1 MRSDALHPTEVM
13 GEAILSLGTDAVFVI
28 APAKLAV
35 VASNRGFT
43 RALGYPSAEAGQLT
57 LTDLVA
63 LEPARV
69 DALVEGLER
78 DGDANFGTA
87 PYRHR
92 DGRLVELASR
102 AGKTTAGGESCY
114 CFVAREPSASAA
126 AGSPKNDDDLRR
138 RILTDAAFEALGIT
152 EHGRIV
158 DGNARFEELLRAPL
172 GELVGRSVFDFVP
185 VEYRRELTERLQR
198 GATEPY
204 DHELVLADGARIPV
218 EAQAKT
224 LNVGGRSIRVTALRD
239 ISQRKRMEEDVRRAL
254 RMESIGRLAG
264 GVAHDFNNLLTVI
277 LSVAK
282 VMGEA
287 PRSAA
292 DVNDL
297 RQIETAAE
305 RAAQLTSH
313 LLAFARKQITEPK
326 VLDINVLVQ
335 GIDQLLRRLIGEHIA
350 LKTVCES
357 GLGAVR
363 MDPTQVEQV
372 LMNLAVNA
380 RDAMPSGG
388 TLTIE
393 TKNVELGLDYAATHA
408 EVKPGEYVMISV
420 SDTGAGMDAA
430 TLARVFEPFFT
441 TKHQGRGSGLGLA
454 TCYGIVKQSSGS
466 IGVYSEPGRGSTFK
480 VYLPR
485 VRAAL
490 SAEGAK
496 RPALSPSGHETL
508 LLVEDDEL
516 VRRIAARILTS
527 HGYRV
532 ELAVDG
538 AEAIE
543 RFDELEGKIDALIT
557 DVVLPKV
564 SAKELVAALRQKKPD
579 LRVLY
584 TSGYTENTVV
594 HQGVVD
600 ADVSFLGKPYL
611 PADLTR
617 AVRAVLDRP

>member
-1 MRSDALHPTEVM
+1 MAPHEVM
-13 GEAILSLGTDAVFVI
+13 GEAVLSLGTDAVFLVE
-28 APAKLAV
+28 PAKLGLV
-35 VASNRGFT
+35 GVNRGFT
-43 RALGYPSAEAGQLT
+43 RALGYPSAEAGRLT

-63 LEPARV
+63 AEPARV
-69 DALVEGLER
+69 DAFVEELER
-78 DGDANFGTA
+78 DGDMNFGTG

-92 DGRLVELASR
+92 DGRVVELVSR
-102 AGKTTAGGESCY
+102 AGKTSVGGQAFY
-114 CFVAREPSASAA
+114 CFVAREL
-126 AGSPKNDDDLRR
+126 AGSAPGSQAEGAEQVRH
-138 RILTDAAFEALGIT
+138 RILAEAAFEALGIT
-152 EHGRIV
+152 ENGRIV

-172 GELVGRSVFDFVP
+172 HELVGRSVFDFIP
-185 VEYRRELTERLQR
+185 VEYRREMAERLQR
-198 GATEPY
+198 GLTDPY

-224 LNVGGRSIRVTALRD
+224 VSVAGRSIRVTALRD
-239 ISQRKRMEEDVRRAL
+239 ISQRKRMEEEVRRGL
-254 RMESIGRLAG
+254 RMESVGRLAG

-277 LSVAK
+277 LSVVK
-282 VMGEA
+282 VMSEA
-287 PRSAA
+287 PRPET

-297 RQIETAAE
+297 RQIEAAAE

-326 VLDINVLVQ
+326 VIDINALVQ
-335 GIDQLLRRLIGEHIA
+335 GIDALLRRLIGEHIA
-350 LKTVCES
+350 LKTVCQE

-363 MDPTQVEQV
+363 VDPTQVEQV
-372 LMNLAVNA
+372 VMNLAINA
-380 RDAMPSGG
+380 RDAMPGGG

-393 TKNVELGLDYAATHA
+393 TKNVELGADYAATHP
-408 EVKPGEYVMISV
+408 EVSPGEYVMIGV
-420 SDTGAGMDAA
+420 SDTGDGMDAA

-441 TKHQGRGSGLGLA
+441 TKEQGRGSGLGLA
-454 TCYGIVKQSSGS
+454 TCYGIVKQGGGS
-466 IGVYSEPGRGSTFK
+466 IWAYSEPGHGSTFK

-490 SAEGAK
+490 SGREVRAVAV
-496 RPALSPSGHETL
+496 SPSGNETL

-532 ELAVDG
+532 VLAVDG
-538 AEAIE
+538 AEALS

-564 SAKELVAALRQKKPD
+564 SAKELVAALRLKKPD

-600 ADVSFLGKPYL
+600 ADVNFLGKPYL